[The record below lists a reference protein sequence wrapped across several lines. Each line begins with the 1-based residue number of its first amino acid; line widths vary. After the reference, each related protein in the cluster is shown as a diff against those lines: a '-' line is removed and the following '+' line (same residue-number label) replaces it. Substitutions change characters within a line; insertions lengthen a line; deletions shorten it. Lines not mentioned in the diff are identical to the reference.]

1 MNATAN
7 TEIGKVPGWL
17 RIVAALALLWN
28 LIGIWSYLGS
38 VGAVPSMG
46 AADGSEMPAWATA
59 AFAIAVFAG
68 AIGSLGLLLLK
79 RWASPLLILS
89 LIAILAMDVWAFVL
103 RPGGTPDVVMPII
116 VTGIGILLVWLAST
130 ASKRSWLR

>member
-7 TEIGKVPGWL
+7 GERPGVPGWL
-17 RIVAALALLWN
+17 RIVAALALIWN

-46 AADGSEMPAWATA
+46 AADRSEMPAWATA

-68 AIGSLGLLLLK
+68 ALGSLGLLLLK

-89 LIAILAMDVWAFVL
+89 LIATLALDLWAFVL
-103 RPGGTPDVVMPII
+103 RPGGTSDVVMPII
-116 VTGIGILLVWLAST
+116 VTVIGILLVWLAST
-130 ASKRSWLR
+130 ASRRGWLR